1 MTLTGFIILF
11 VLITV
16 LVLIFIE
23 LAGMPGR
30 EAHKRNHPDA
40 DAINILGWLGLPLGI
55 FGWLAAMVWARLQ
68 PMRVGVTSM
77 PEKGEAENDQPATE

>member
-16 LVLIFIE
+16 LILVFIE

-30 EAHKRNHPDA
+30 EARKRNHPDA
-40 DAINILGWLGLPLGI
+40 EAINILGWLGLPLGV
-55 FGWLAAMVWARLQ
+55 FGWLAAMVWVRFR
-68 PMRVGVTSM
+68 PVRVAITSI
-77 PEKGEAENDQPATE
+77 PEKEVAGNDQPASE

>member
-16 LVLIFIE
+16 LILVFIE

-30 EAHKRNHPDA
+30 EARKRNHPDA
-40 DAINILGWLGLPLGI
+40 DAISILGWLGLPLGG
-55 FGWLAAMVWARLQ
+55 FGWLAAMVWARIR
-68 PMRVGVTSM
+68 PMRVAVKSM
-77 PEKGEAENDQPATE
+77 PEKEGAENDQQAAE

>member
-16 LVLIFIE
+16 LVLVFIE

-30 EAHKRNHPDA
+30 EARKRNHPDA
-40 DAINILGWLGLPLGI
+40 DAINILGWLGLPLGV
-55 FGWLAAMVWARLQ
+55 FGGLAAMVWARIR
-68 PMRVGVTSM
+68 PMRVTVKSM
-77 PEKGEAENDQPATE
+77 PEKEGAESDQ